1 MRKEETDTPAKR
13 IQILSIKLVREGSML
28 YKTRRI
34 SSTSEAAG
42 IGRQFLEDLDREQ
55 VVVCC
60 LDIKNQPT
68 SVNVVSVGTLNASLI
83 HPREVF
89 KTAILTNAA
98 SILIYHNHPSGDPEP
113 SKEDLSITKRIKE
126 AGELMGIELLD
137 HIIIGSEDRYYSLK
151 ELGLV

>member
-1 MRKEETDTPAKR
+1 MRKEEIETPAKR

-28 YKTRRI
+28 FKTRRI

-42 IGRQFLEDLDREQ
+42 IGRQFLEELDREQ

-83 HPREVF
+83 HPE
-89 KTAILTNAA
+89 K
-98 SILIYHNHPSGDPEP
+98 Y
-113 SKEDLSITKRIKE
+113 SKRQS
-126 AGELMGIELLD
+126 
-137 HIIIGSEDRYYSLK
+137 
-151 ELGLV
+151 